1 MKTSWFI
8 FLSPPQFSSYE
19 QTQKAKLLHY
29 MLLAAFLGS
38 MIIGITNFING
49 WIVEATLLLIFASVC
64 LVGFYLN
71 GTRFSKYVGLILCI
85 SLFLVISLMLYNGL
99 GLYDETVL
107 AFPVFIVFAT
117 FMFGRR
123 GLWIATILSIAAVV
137 AVYFLQVYG
146 VFENRYIASFTRVF
160 IMSSLLMITFLVIWV
175 VHSSWETHLL
185 RLRESYDLTLQGW
198 ARALEY
204 RDGETA
210 GHTRRVT
217 ELSVALAQSL
227 GLSAEEI
234 RNLQRGAYLHDIGK
248 MAIPDNI
255 LLKPGPLTE
264 EEWKF
269 MRQHPVRAREFISEI
284 PYLQPA
290 IQVAYSHHERWDGN
304 GYPQGLRGEQ
314 IPLPARVFTVIDNWD
329 ALNSDRP
336 YRKAWPREKVIAYIK
351 ENAGS
356 IFDPEVVE
364 AFLGI
369 VKQEGY

>member
-29 MLLAAFLGS
+29 MMLAAFLGS
-38 MIIGITNFING
+38 VIIGITNFING
-49 WIVEATLLLIFASVC
+49 WTVEATLLLIFASVC

-71 GTRFSKYVGLILCI
+71 GTRFSKYVGLILSI
-85 SLFLVISLMLYNGL
+85 SLFLVIGLMLYNGL

-107 AFPVFIVFAT
+107 AFPVFIVFTA

-137 AVYFLQVYG
+137 AVYSLQIYG
-146 VFENRYIASFTRVF
+146 VFENQFIASFTRVF
-160 IMSSLLMITFLVIWV
+160 IVSSLLVITSLVIWV
-175 VHSSWETHLL
+175 VHGSWETHLL

-217 ELSVALAQSL
+217 ELSVALAQRL
-227 GLSAEEI
+227 GLSDEEI

-248 MAIPDNI
+248 MAIPDHI

-336 YRKAWPREKVIAYIK
+336 YRKAWPREMVIAYIK

-356 IFDPEVVE
+356 IFDPQVVE

-369 VKQEGY
+369 VKQQGY

>member
-1 MKTSWFI
+1 MKTSWFTH
-8 FLSPPQFSSYE
+8 LSPPQFSSYE
-19 QTQKAKLLHY
+19 QSQRAKLLHY
-29 MLLAAFLGS
+29 MMLAAFLGS
-38 MIIGITNFING
+38 LVIGIINFLNG
-49 WIVEATLLLIFASVC
+49 WTVEATLLFVFAIIC

-71 GTRFSKYVGLILCI
+71 GTRFSEYVGLILCI
-85 SLFLVISLMLYNGL
+85 SLFLVVSLMLYNGL
-99 GLYDETVL
+99 GLYDETL
-107 AFPVFIVFAT
+107 LTFPVFIVFTT
-117 FMFGRR
+117 FMFGLR
-123 GLWIATILSIAAVV
+123 GLWIATILSIAAVI
-137 AVYFLQVYG
+137 AVYFLQLYG
-146 VFENRYIASFTRVF
+146 IFESQFVASITRVF
-160 IMSSLLMITFLVIWV
+160 IISVLLAITGLVIWV
-175 VHSSWETHLL
+175 VHGSWETNML
-185 RLRESYDLTLQGW
+185 RLRESHDLTLQGW

-217 ELSVALAQSL
+217 ELSVALAKRL
-227 GLSAEEI
+227 GLSDDEI

-290 IQVAYSHHERWDGN
+290 IQVAYSHHERWDGK
-304 GYPQGLRGEQ
+304 GYPEGLGGDQ
-314 IPLPARVFTVIDNWD
+314 IPLPARIFTVIDNWD

-336 YRKAWPREKVIAYIK
+336 YRNAWPREKVIAYLRD
-351 ENAGS
+351 NAGS
-356 IFDPEVVE
+356 IFDPQVVQ

-369 VKQEGY
+369 LEQEGH